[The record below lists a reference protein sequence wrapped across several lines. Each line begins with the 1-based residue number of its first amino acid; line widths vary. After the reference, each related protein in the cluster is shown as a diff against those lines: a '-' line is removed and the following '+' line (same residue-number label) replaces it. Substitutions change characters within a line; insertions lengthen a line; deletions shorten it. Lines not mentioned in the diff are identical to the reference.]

1 MKLRSGALGGL
12 AAIVALVLTA
22 IVYNLLPVRGSD
34 HQDSPTTVAR
44 PGADITD
51 VFLYPAAS
59 PANVVLQMDVD
70 PLLAP
75 GGPTTT
81 AALDPQVLYQ
91 FKIAHGAPGV
101 EDMVI
106 QLLPSGAGTGQN
118 IAVYGPFKPATTG
131 TTATVGA
138 GSLAGSVPFNSA
150 GGTTLSNGLKVF
162 VGPRSDPFFFDLF
175 AFFKFLPDRDYK
187 TPGGSAPPGTPL
199 SFNFTP
205 AQIAANPA
213 FAGCLVGTPSDALSS
228 NHFNVLS
235 IVIEAPRALLA
246 PSTGSSKINVWA
258 TTSTTTGS

>member
-51 VFLYPAAS
+51 VFLYPASS
-59 PANVVLQMDVD
+59 PANVVLQMDID

-106 QLLPSGAGTGQN
+106 QFVPTGAGTSQK
-118 IAVYGPFKPATTG
+118 IAVYGPFKPALTG
-131 TTATVGA
+131 TTSAIGTS
-138 GSLAGSVPFNSA
+138 SLVGSVALNAA
-150 GGTTLSNGLKVF
+150 GGTTLPNGMKVF
-162 VGPRSDPFFFDLF
+162 VGPRADPFFFDLF

-187 TPGGSAPPGTPL
+187 TPGSSAPPGTPL

-213 FAGCLVGTPSDALSS
+213 FASCLVGTPSDALST

-235 IVIEAPRALLA
+235 IVVEAPRALIA
-246 PSTGSSKINVWA
+246 PSSGSPKINVWA

>member
-51 VFLYPAAS
+51 VYLYPAAS

-106 QLLPSGAGTGQN
+106 QLLPTGSGTSQN
-118 IAVYGPFKPATTG
+118 VAVYGPFKPSTTG
-131 TTATVGA
+131 TTATIGTA
-138 GSLAGSVPFNSA
+138 SLAGTVPFNA
-150 GGTTLSNGLKVF
+150 TAGTTLPNGMKVF
-162 VGPRSDPFFFDLF
+162 IGPRSDPFFFDLF

-187 TPGGSAPPGTPL
+187 TAGAPAAPPL
-199 SFNFTP
+199 SFNFTA
-205 AQIAANPA
+205 AQATGQ
-213 FAGCLVGTPSDALSS
+213 FASCLVGTPTDALSS

-235 IVIEAPRALLA
+235 IVIEAPRALIA
-246 PSTGSSKINVWA
+246 PSSGSSKINVWA
-258 TTSTTTGS
+258 TTSTTTGA